1 MVLHRKQHR
10 EEVVR
15 LQQQLK
21 STSATSKG
29 GAAEADRTKKDLEKT
44 RQAPMYIAHLGGSL
58 HCSPVNNLACTACL
72 DHCLSKDSY

>member
-44 RQAPMYIAHLGGSL
+44 RQAPCNA
-58 HCSPVNNLACTACL
+58 A
-72 DHCLSKDSY
+72 